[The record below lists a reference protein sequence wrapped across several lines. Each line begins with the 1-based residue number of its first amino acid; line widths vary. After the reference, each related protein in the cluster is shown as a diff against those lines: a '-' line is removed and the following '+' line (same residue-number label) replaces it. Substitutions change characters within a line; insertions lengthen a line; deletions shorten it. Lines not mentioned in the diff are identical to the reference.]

1 MNVLFK
7 YLNCKCDF
15 LYYDVMIRKYET
27 LIQTDHK
34 IITIWQNTEKD
45 QTVLKIRLIKNF
57 VIIKFYNTRKNTFV
71 FNDKKI
77 SSTISLNE
85 LYCLIKQEY
94 KDVSSET
101 QFKDEKIITTNMT
114 FREVNEFILNI
125 IDDSI

>member
-1 MNVLFK
+1 
-7 YLNCKCDF
+7 
-15 LYYDVMIRKYET
+15 MIRKYET
-27 LIQTDHK
+27 LIQTGHN

-45 QTVLKIRLIKNF
+45 QIVLEIRLIKNF
-57 VIIKFYNTRKNTFV
+57 VIIKLYNRSKNK
-71 FNDKKI
+71 NI

-114 FREVNEFILNI
+114 YREVNEFILNI
-125 IDDSI
+125 IDESI

>member
-1 MNVLFK
+1 
-7 YLNCKCDF
+7 
-15 LYYDVMIRKYET
+15 MIRKYET

-57 VIIKFYNTRKNTFV
+57 VIIKFYNTRKNTFA